1 MIWETISLCKFIF
14 QSLHSYIFIYF
25 LFYPSWF
32 QYSWPKKSL
41 YSFYFTSSIIFMK
54 NSFLYLKKQ
63 KESQNNNSGFL
74 VWLFFF
80 SFFFLSIS
88 FIFILFIL
96 PNHHSNHDAKVCIK
110 EIDFNIILF
119 IYSFLFLFLE
129 EQLEKFSP
137 QKMILLCKPK
147 SKKKNGWM
155 NLVCFPVPTFF
166 LILPILF
173 TQSYLIHLV
182 DERKRIVY
190 EEIYPEGIFHFWGHW
205 LSNRHR
211 ISAKQRTQSH
221 SCKNLRLQV
230 GPLPK
235 EGHRVLGKRYFQDRI
250 HHWFHA

>member
-1 MIWETISLCKFIF
+1 MTFFLFLFFLI
-14 QSLHSYIFIYF
+14 HFIYF
-25 LFYPSWF
+25 HSFHPPKSSFQSWCKSMHNEINFY
-32 QYSWPKKSL
+32 
-41 YSFYFTSSIIFMK
+41 
-54 NSFLYLKKQ
+54 
-63 KESQNNNSGFL
+63 
-74 VWLFFF
+74 
-80 SFFFLSIS
+80 
-88 FIFILFIL
+88 
-96 PNHHSNHDAKVCIK
+96 
-110 EIDFNIILF
+110 IILF